1 MAEQR
6 SRYSIELAARH
17 LVLLQTWM
25 LLPLGLQRTLHPKGT
40 WSTLMNALVNP
51 VPGPRRYL
59 RGLSCAA
66 WMLCWWLAGM
76 ALAADPWLDDQPEF
90 LKVDEAFQFSA
101 ETDPNGNVI
110 ARWTMPDGYYLYRER
125 FAAETRPGAE
135 LELAEPLVLPGKEKV
150 DEYFGAVQVYYHG
163 ATLHVPVRSGNGPH
177 EIGITYQGCAD
188 YGLCYPP
195 EIRWVTLNV
204 AGDSSR
210 GDPGSGS
217 YAGTGLERVSEPA
230 AANDTPVTEAGVAA
244 NPDADAAMDVA
255 SPVVSAVTATE
266 EQRLAGLLA
275 SGGLLGSL
283 LVFFGAGLA
292 LAFTPCVLPMVPI
305 LSSIIVGEA
314 KEITRVRAFSL
325 SLAYV
330 LGMAFTYAALG
341 TLVGLFGASLNL
353 QAALQSPP
361 VLVTFAVVFAVL
373 SLSMFGFYEL
383 QLPQSWQSGLNNLG
397 NKVGG
402 GKHFSVLIMGALS
415 ALVVS
420 PCVSAPLAGALIYLS
435 TTGDALLG
443 GAALLALGL
452 GMGVPLLLIGSSGG
466 HLLPRAGAWMDG
478 VKAVFGVLLLGVAV
492 WLLERVVAPGVTLAL
507 WAALAIGSGVYL
519 GALDL
524 SPREGWGQFR
534 KAAGAFSLAW
544 GMLLLIGAS
553 SGAEDPLRPLGALV
567 AASGVGHGGTQPA
580 GSAANGAGVWLAV
593 DDLTDIDAQ
602 LQQAASFGQPV
613 MLDLY
618 ADWCIS
624 CKVMERSVF
633 PKPAVASLLGNFRL
647 LRADVTRNSAEH
659 KALME
664 RYGLFGPPSMV
675 FFAADGS
682 PMPEVTVQGELDAGA
697 MASHLGNVLSLS
709 ASRSDS
715 IVGEIAAN
723 VR

>member
-1 MAEQR
+1 
-6 SRYSIELAARH
+6 
-17 LVLLQTWM
+17 
-25 LLPLGLQRTLHPKGT
+25 
-40 WSTLMNALVNP
+40 
-51 VPGPRRYL
+51 
-59 RGLSCAA
+59 
-66 WMLCWWLAGM
+66 
-76 ALAADPWLDDQPEF
+76 
-90 LKVDEAFQFSA
+90 
-101 ETDPNGNVI
+101 
-110 ARWTMPDGYYLYRER
+110 
-125 FAAETRPGAE
+125 
-135 LELAEPLVLPGKEKV
+135 
-150 DEYFGAVQVYYHG
+150 
-163 ATLHVPVRSGNGPH
+163 
-177 EIGITYQGCAD
+177 
-188 YGLCYPP
+188 
-195 EIRWVTLNV
+195 
-204 AGDSSR
+204 
-210 GDPGSGS
+210 
-217 YAGTGLERVSEPA
+217 
-230 AANDTPVTEAGVAA
+230 
-244 NPDADAAMDVA
+244 
-255 SPVVSAVTATE
+255 
-266 EQRLAGLLA
+266 
-275 SGGLLGSL
+275 
-283 LVFFGAGLA
+283 
-292 LAFTPCVLPMVPI
+292 MVPI

-314 KEITRVRAFSL
+314 KQITRARAFTL

-361 VLVTFAVVFAVL
+361 VLITFAVVFAVL

-402 GKHFSVLIMGALS
+402 GKHFSVLVMGSLS

-519 GALDL
+519 GGLDL
-524 SPREGWGQFR
+524 SPQQGWGQFR
-534 KAAGAFSLAW
+534 KAAGAFSLAY

-553 SGAEDPLRPLGALV
+553 SGANDPLRPLGPLV
-567 AASGVGHGGTQPA
+567 AGTGHGQVSP
-580 GSAANGAGVWLAV
+580 GSASNGAGVWLAV
-593 DDLTDIDAQ
+593 DDLGDIDAQ
-602 LQQAASFGQPV
+602 LQQAANLGQPV

-633 PKPAVASLLGNFRL
+633 PKPAVATLLGNFRL
-647 LRADVTRNSAEH
+647 LRADVTKNSPKH

-675 FFAADGS
+675 FFAADGVL
-682 PMPEVTVQGELDAGA
+682 MPEVTVQGELDADA
-697 MASHLGNVLSLS
+697 MASHLGTVLTRS
-709 ASRSDS
+709 ASVSS
-715 IVGEIAAN
+715 ANVGEIAAN
-723 VR
+723 IR